1 MKLGRLGLCSSV
13 LWLHAVGRIWSVF
26 AIRLYDSAES
36 LQLTRYIACKVL
48 KLFLPEQSKLVK
60 ELFQK

>member
-13 LWLHAVGRIWSVF
+13 LWLRAVGRIWSIF
-26 AIRLYDSAES
+26 AIRLYNSAES
-36 LQLTRYIACKVL
+36 LQLTQYRAYKVF
-48 KLFLPEQSKLVK
+48 KPFLPEQSKLVK